1 MESADNYNNIYQYD
15 GYGWNDGVF
24 VSKKSISGAN
34 VFTNNSSDYQML
46 KAVSFYTITDNQKYN
61 IKVYKNVTSVPTD
74 GTYIKEC
81 TVSGTQ
87 KYQGYHTVN
96 LQEACAIKP
105 GENFAVAIEYVYD
118 SSTGNEAYLPV
129 EGPNNKDSMINK
141 KFSSSENESFYYL
154 NNKWSDM
161 SKKGNNNIAIKAFT
175 DNISQDTYEVYA
187 SAEAAAIS
195 ETTETADSQENK
207 TEESANDVKISLN
220 KQAVILG
227 KGEKYKLDVKISD
240 KSVTQTIKY
249 SSSDEQVAVINS
261 DNVITA
267 VNNGKAVITLELQN
281 GNKASVTVIVKNAPS
296 KVTANVSSKNIKKGK
311 SFKIKITLPEG
322 SASND
327 ISFISSDKNMAKV
340 SSNGKVTALR
350 KGKATITVKTFN
362 GKKAKVK
369 IKVI

>member
-1 MESADNYNNIYQYD
+1 M
-15 GYGWNDGVF
+15 
-24 VSKKSISGAN
+24 
-34 VFTNNSSDYQML
+34 
-46 KAVSFYTITDNQKYN
+46 
-61 IKVYKNVTSVPTD
+61 
-74 GTYIKEC
+74 
-81 TVSGTQ
+81 
-87 KYQGYHTVN
+87 
-96 LQEACAIKP
+96 
-105 GENFAVAIEYVYD
+105 
-118 SSTGNEAYLPV
+118 
-129 EGPNNKDSMINK
+129 
-141 KFSSSENESFYYL
+141 FS
-154 NNKWSDM
+154 
-161 SKKGNNNIAIKAFT
+161 
-175 DNISQDTYEVYA
+175 
-187 SAEAAAIS
+187 
-195 ETTETADSQENK
+195 
-207 TEESANDVKISLN
+207 
-220 KQAVILG
+220 VILP
-227 KGEKYKLDVKISD
+227 LNISD

-327 ISFISSDKNMAKV
+327 ISFITSDKKIAKV

>member
-1 MESADNYNNIYQYD
+1 M
-15 GYGWNDGVF
+15 
-24 VSKKSISGAN
+24 
-34 VFTNNSSDYQML
+34 
-46 KAVSFYTITDNQKYN
+46 
-61 IKVYKNVTSVPTD
+61 
-74 GTYIKEC
+74 
-81 TVSGTQ
+81 
-87 KYQGYHTVN
+87 
-96 LQEACAIKP
+96 
-105 GENFAVAIEYVYD
+105 
-118 SSTGNEAYLPV
+118 
-129 EGPNNKDSMINK
+129 
-141 KFSSSENESFYYL
+141 
-154 NNKWSDM
+154 
-161 SKKGNNNIAIKAFT
+161 
-175 DNISQDTYEVYA
+175 
-187 SAEAAAIS
+187 
-195 ETTETADSQENK
+195 
-207 TEESANDVKISLN
+207 
-220 KQAVILG
+220 ILG
-227 KGEKYKLDVKISD
+227 KGEKYKLNVNISD

-327 ISFISSDKNMAKV
+327 ISFISSDKKMAKV